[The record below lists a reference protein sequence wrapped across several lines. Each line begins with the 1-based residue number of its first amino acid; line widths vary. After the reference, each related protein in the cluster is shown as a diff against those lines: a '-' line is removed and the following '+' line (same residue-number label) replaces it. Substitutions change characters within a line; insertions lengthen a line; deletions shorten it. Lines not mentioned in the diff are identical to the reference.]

1 MKLLEFIDKLNT
13 SSNEKIRSL
22 TDCAINEITE
32 YNNNNAIAQKIKSLK
47 ENEFT
52 DFGDKIT
59 TCIQICD
66 LKTKGMEGL
75 NEDPYFEKIKSFKEI
90 LSRIS
95 SIIQTEGKIRSSK
108 KSRKDSDYAIVQ
120 NLDVIHEQIQ
130 KLNLVQESAN
140 AAINSAENTRKE
152 LDSKTFQLL
161 INTVAIL
168 GIFVAIAFTGF
179 GTMSI
184 FSNIDLRTSLLST
197 EAFIKNVFFI
207 LLVSTLVYNLLI
219 VLVYFIFK
227 LSRPFSISE
236 SNDKNSS
243 KNINTFG
250 ENVNL
255 FPFIFADA
263 TLILLTIAS
272 FVATFFV

>member
-32 YNNNNAIAQKIKSLK
+32 YDDNNQIVQKIKSIK

-66 LKTKGMEGL
+66 LKTKEMEGL
-75 NEDPYFEKIKSFKEI
+75 GEDPYFQKIKSFKEI
-90 LSRIS
+90 LNKIS
-95 SIIQTEGKIRSSK
+95 SIIQAEGKLRSSK

-120 NLDVIHEQIQ
+120 NLDVMHEQIQ

-168 GIFVAIAFTGF
+168 GIFVAIAFTGL
-179 GTMSI
+179 GSISI
-184 FSNIDLRTSLLST
+184 FSSIDLEIALQSNK
-197 EAFIKNVFFI
+197 AFITNIFFVF
-207 LLVSTLVYNLLI
+207 LTGTLVYNLLI

-227 LSRPFSISE
+227 LSRPLNSIKANNDE
-236 SNDKNSS
+236 STCTFRNDVK
-243 KNINTFG
+243 
-250 ENVNL
+250 L
-255 FPFIFADA
+255 LPFIIADA
-263 TLILLTIAS
+263 ALAILTVAS
-272 FVATFFV
+272 FVATFFVC